1 VSANQ
6 YRPTLARALILSPDP
21 TAAALLGA
29 MVELGGLEPVF
40 PSGAETP
47 RDALRATRTSLLL
60 IDCDHPAARDDTL
73 LGNAM
78 MIGARTFLVGSE
90 DSIGALAEI
99 AGRYGLQPLVIPR
112 DVGRLPGL
120 FFTEATESSRRPPQS
135 TAP

>member
-21 TAAALLGA
+21 VVGALLGA

-40 PSGAETP
+40 PSTSETP
-47 RDALRATRTSLLL
+47 RDTLRATRTAVLL
-60 IDCDHPAARDDTL
+60 IDCDHPGAQDDTL

-78 MIGARTFLVGSE
+78 MIGARTFLVGTAE
-90 DSIGALAEI
+90 SIAALAES
-99 AGRYGLQPLVIPR
+99 AGRYELRTLVMPR
-112 DVGRLPGL
+112 DAGRLPGL
-120 FFTEATESSRRPPQS
+120 LFTEGTESTRRPPQS